1 MNDRPFSFKNYLQA
15 SSDGATILTWLI
27 WPVAVLA
34 TVGLLFILANHYRE
48 LQFTSGDLIIC
59 AIIVIPIISFT
70 FGALCLNRLIIG
82 VPVIVLIYMSSYP
95 DFDTLAHVLR
105 IGTDIVSWVFSYTLY
120 PVWHWVVGITNFDVD
135 KWMSSS
141 RATH

>member
-1 MNDRPFSFKNYLQA
+1 MNDRPFSFNNYLQA

-34 TVGLLFILANHYRE
+34 TTGLLFILAKHYKE
-48 LQFTSGDLIIC
+48 LQFTTEDLIIC
-59 AIIVIPIISFT
+59 SIIVIPIISFA
-70 FGALCLNRLIIG
+70 FGVLCLNRLAIG

-95 DFDTLAHVLR
+95 DFDTLANILR
-105 IGTDIVSWVFSYTLY
+105 IGTDIVGWVFTYTLY
-120 PVWHWVVGITNFDVD
+120 PFWHWIISITNFDVD
-135 KWMSSS
+135 KWLNAA